1 MSLNQDQI
9 RWLDTYTAGIW
20 KLNPDTDLVDVDG
33 SFICVNEGL
42 TDFKGIKFGK
52 ISGNFDCHDNQL
64 TSLEGAPEKVGGSFH
79 CYNNQLTSLNG
90 APESVGSNFLCMNN
104 QLTSLA
110 GSPKEVGLNFSCS
123 RNQLTSLMGAPK
135 SVGRDL
141 YCVGNY
147 VSERT
152 ILAIYKI
159 MKGSKSYPEALSE
172 YWCEITEKD
181 RSLMYAD
188 NPELSADEKRGY
200 ELMNRVREI
209 SI

>member
-1 MSLNQDQI
+1 MNLNQDQI
-9 RWLDTYTAGIW
+9 RWLDRCTAGTW
-20 KLNPDTDLVDVDG
+20 KLDPDTDLVDVDG
-33 SFICVNEGL
+33 SFVCVNEGL

-52 ISGNFDCHDNQL
+52 ISGYFDCHDNQL
-64 TSLEGAPEKVGGSFH
+64 TSLEGSPEKVGGSFH
-79 CYNNQLTSLNG
+79 CYSNQLTSLNG

-135 SVGRDL
+135 SIGRDL

-152 ILAIYKI
+152 ILAIYEL
-159 MKGSKSYPEALSE
+159 MKRSKSYPEALSE

-200 ELMNRVREI
+200 ELMNRVKGI